1 MHHTYYNHYTTNKN
15 VKQKKQFIINK
26 IVAVY
31 DANGKLLRQESIVDY
46 TKSNILGEYASLD
59 NFIRRWTADEKKEQI
74 RSLLR
79 DRGIDLDAMKRDQN
93 MTDVDDFDF
102 ICHVAF
108 DRKPLTRKER
118 ANNVK
123 KRDFLSKYSGDAR
136 AVLEALLEQYM
147 NFGISE
153 IESKDVLKLN
163 AFRRF
168 GKPARIAKLFGGE
181 EGYQKAVQELEEEI
195 YKAG

>member
-1 MHHTYYNHYTTNKN
+1 M
-15 VKQKKQFIINK
+15 
-26 IVAVY
+26 
-31 DANGKLLRQESIVDY
+31 DY

-74 RSLLR
+74 RSLLQE
-79 DRGIDLDAMKRDQN
+79 RGIDLDAMKQDQN

-153 IESKDVLKLN
+153 IESKDVLKLD
-163 AFRRF
+163 AFHKF
-168 GKPARIAKLFGGE
+168 GKPSKIAKLFGGDA
-181 EGYQKAVQELEEEI
+181 GYRKAVQELEEEI
-195 YKAG
+195 YKVG